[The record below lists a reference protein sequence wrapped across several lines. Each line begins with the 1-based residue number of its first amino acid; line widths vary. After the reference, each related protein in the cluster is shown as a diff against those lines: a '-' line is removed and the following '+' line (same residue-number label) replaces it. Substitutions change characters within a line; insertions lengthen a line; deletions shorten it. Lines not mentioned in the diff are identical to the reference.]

1 MYQQLFEDF
10 LESGDSLRIYQGER
24 LCFSSTKDRLIPL
37 LEYLG
42 GEAPADKPLVIFDKI
57 VGNAAALLAIKAG
70 CGEIFSPLASQLAT
84 KTLDKCGVKYKFSRI
99 VPVILEPGRP
109 EMCPME
115 ELSIGKTPEEFYQI
129 MKKKMSRG
137 KDAVNDG

>member
-1 MYQQLFEDF
+1 MYQQFFEGF
-10 LESGDSLRIYQGER
+10 LKSGDSLRIYQGER

-37 LEYLG
+37 LEYLD
-42 GEAPADKPLVIFDKI
+42 GEAPADEPPVIFDKI

-70 CGEIFSPLASQLAT
+70 CCEIFSPLASQLAT
-84 KTLDKCGVKYKFSRI
+84 KTLDKYGVRYKFSRI

-115 ELSIGKTPEEFYQI
+115 ELSIGKEPEEFYQV
-129 MKKKMSRG
+129 MKKRMIREKTP
-137 KDAVNDG
+137 